1 MADFETSASLSLEV
15 SNRQLRQVRQ
25 EIEDEL
31 SDVALG
37 LSPSM
42 SAGAAGGAATGGDGE
57 MSGRERRRRRREF
70 RWARQRTGDMED
82 AVALL
87 EDIEDKVGGGGGGA
101 GFLDDIAG
109 IGGDFASE
117 IGGALPGLVAN
128 AVGSAVGTAVGQAIS
143 GNEVSVEDTEPLPVE
158 RRRQP
163 VEDTML
169 EVEDT
174 TLSVDNPSPLSVDD
188 PSPLQVEDVPMVQV
202 ERPSWKIGVEQPA
215 PIRVNV
221 RSRGGG
227 GGDGSR
233 DIPDIQ
239 EVPSIQEETRRGAER
254 GNELV
259 PGFGILPGATF
270 GFTRG
275 VAQNIPGS
283 KAKQRRQDSIRK
295 RREALQRSGGGG
307 GGTTTVQVQQQTD
320 ITANV
325 DISVDTD
332 QIVTETV
339 DAFESEIQDLKREV
353 DRDIQQLERRIQRA
367 TS

>member
-1 MADFETSASLSLEV
+1 MSDFSVNAELSLSV
-15 SNRQLRQVRQ
+15 SNQELRSVRQ

-42 SAGAAGGAATGGDGE
+42 GAGAGGGAATEDGG

-128 AVGSAVGTAVGQAIS
+128 AVGSAVGTSVGQAIS
-143 GNEVSVEDTEPLPVE
+143 ANEVSVEDVGPLRVE

-163 VEDTML
+163 VDSEPL

-174 TLSVDNPSPLSVDD
+174 TLEVADVPPLSVDD

-202 ERPSWKIGVEQPA
+202 ERPSWKIGVEQPD
-215 PIRVNV
+215 PIEV
-221 RSRGGG
+221 SITSGGG
-227 GGDGSR
+227 GRRGGSDTTQQPRTFGEKVNRQVRRIPLIGDPIADANVR
-233 DIPDIQ
+233 A
-239 EVPSIQEETRRGAER
+239 TRGAEDIAQRTPFIGEGVSETFPERNQQAQSNNR
-254 GNELV
+254 G
-259 PGFGILPGATF
+259 
-270 GFTRG
+270 
-275 VAQNIPGS
+275 
-283 KAKQRRQDSIRK
+283 
-295 RREALQRSGGGG
+295 GGGG

-325 DISVDTD
+325 DISVNTD